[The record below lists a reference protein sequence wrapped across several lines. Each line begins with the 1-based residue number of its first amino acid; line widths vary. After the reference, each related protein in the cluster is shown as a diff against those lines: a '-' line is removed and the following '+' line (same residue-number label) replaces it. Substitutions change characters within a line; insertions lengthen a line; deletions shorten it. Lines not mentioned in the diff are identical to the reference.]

1 MAVSMESTK
10 TGLSRDLGTMAITS
24 GLVSGGKETE
34 GLPVTATPKPGFK
47 SGESKDKYKA
57 RQRRRRDRPRVRRQ
71 KRR

>member
-1 MAVSMESTK
+1 MESTK
-10 TGLSRDLGTMAITS
+10 TGLSRDLGTMAMTS
-24 GLVSGGKETE
+24 GLVSGGKGLETE